1 MIYHITYV
9 NKNRAVQYAWRLF
22 QQGGNGVK
30 ISGVTQGHAVT
41 ERRRGRQHTRGG
53 DSFTQTLQAAQL
65 GTPVRFSGHAADRL
79 AERHIALT
87 DAEQASLVRAAD
99 QLAAKGVKEAF
110 VHVPGKAVLILSVPK
125 RIVVT
130 AVDGASMRERIFT
143 NIDSAVILSDDQEK
157 EQ

>member
-1 MIYHITYV
+1 MLVTNSTARLV
-9 NKNRAVQYAWRLF
+9 AQLF

-30 ISGVTQGHAVT
+30 ISEVTQGHAVT
-41 ERRRGRQHTRGG
+41 EHRRGRQHTRGG

-87 DAEQASLVRAAD
+87 EREQASLVRAAD

-125 RIVVT
+125 RVVVT

-143 NIDSAVILSDDQEK
+143 NIDSAVILSDDQERK
-157 EQ
+157 K

>member
-1 MIYHITYV
+1 MIYHINYV

-41 ERRRGRQHTRGG
+41 EHRRGRQRTRGG
-53 DSFTQTLQAAQL
+53 DTFSQTLQAAQL

>member
-1 MIYHITYV
+1 MLVTNSTARLV
-9 NKNRAVQYAWRLF
+9 AQLF

-30 ISGVTQGHAVT
+30 ISEVTQGHAVT

-87 DAEQASLVRAAD
+87 EREQASLVRAAD

-125 RIVVT
+125 RVVVT

-143 NIDSAVILSDDQEK
+143 NIDSAVILSDDQERK
-157 EQ
+157 K